1 MTRTNCPLTVARTLI
16 ASLLVVGCL
25 ADPPEYVAPDRVP
38 PVVAEAGVEPALGS
52 IIRLEPGV
60 DRLEVTVPFRSEDLG
75 SPVVAAF
82 YLDVPPGSKE
92 RTALAAA
99 SVGASTF
106 DDDTRSISAELTGF
120 SQQEE
125 GCHSLTLVLTHQVN
139 IQGLLEVDLLRE
151 AEATRVVW
159 WLLLPSAD
167 EDDVLLSDC
176 EMLNVR

>member
-1 MTRTNCPLTVARTLI
+1 MTRTICPLTVARTLI
-16 ASLLVVGCL
+16 ASSLVVGCL

-38 PVVAEAGVEPALGS
+38 PVVAEARVEPALGR

-75 SPVVAAF
+75 SRVVAAF
-82 YLDVPPGSKE
+82 YLDVPPGSE
-92 RTALAAA
+92 EPRPMATA

-106 DDDTRSISAELTGF
+106 DDDTRSIAAELTGF

-139 IQGLLEVDLLRE
+139 IQGLEVDLLRE

-167 EDDVLLSDC
+167 DDDVLLSDC
-176 EMLNVR
+176 PVETVR